1 MENHVEE
8 TMDQIIEIWPW
19 TPHDAHYDNGRHEIH
34 ASAIGGPE
42 EFIRGVKA
50 TLLPE
55 SKEYVDN
62 MWTASKRSLEVFHEK
77 TKLIIPTFDGW
88 EFVNKDFRVKF
99 FTRALLVE
107 VCYPANLEFP
117 LDILKEIRP

>member
-1 MENHVEE
+1 MNHKIEE
-8 TMDQIIEIWPW
+8 TMDRIIEIWPW
-19 TPHDAHYDNGRHEIH
+19 TPHDAQYDDGRVEIH

-55 SKEYVDN
+55 SREYVDSV
-62 MWTASKRSLEVFHEK
+62 WKASKGSLEIFHEK

-88 EFVNKDFRVKF
+88 EFINKDFRVKI

-117 LDILKEIRP
+117 LNVLKEIRP